1 MPLRLARTL
10 PAVVCAIAV
19 TATIAHAQDAGPAA
33 LPHVRAATAD
43 AAELLD
49 ELIARSPTARDLI
62 DQLDHSDLV
71 VYVRYQLFATT
82 TLRGRIGFLE
92 SSRPRRLAVIEIAYR
107 NTWTDQLVALGH
119 ELQHAVEI
127 AGAPLVWDAPSLAAF
142 YGAVG
147 ESTGHAGRSETF
159 ETAAAA
165 ATGRRVRNEL
175 ATIAAPAVIAGD
187 DRN

>member
-1 MPLRLARTL
+1 MPRRLARTL
-10 PAVVCAIAV
+10 LAVVSAIAV
-19 TATIAHAQDAGPAA
+19 TATISSAQEAGPAA

-62 DQLDHSDLV
+62 EQLDQSDLLI
-71 VYVRYQLFATT
+71 YVRYQLFSTT
-82 TLRGRIGFLE
+82 TMTGRIGFLE
-92 SSRPRRLAVIEIAYR
+92 SSRPRRLAVIEVAYR
-107 NTWTDQLVALGH
+107 NTRTDQLAALGH

-127 AGAPLVWDAPSLAAF
+127 AGAPLVRDAPSLAAF
-142 YGAVG
+142 YAAIGD
-147 ESTGHAGRSETF
+147 STGHAGRSETF

-165 ATGRRVRNEL
+165 ATGRRIRNEL
-175 ATIAAPAVIAGD
+175 VLAGPVVAAD